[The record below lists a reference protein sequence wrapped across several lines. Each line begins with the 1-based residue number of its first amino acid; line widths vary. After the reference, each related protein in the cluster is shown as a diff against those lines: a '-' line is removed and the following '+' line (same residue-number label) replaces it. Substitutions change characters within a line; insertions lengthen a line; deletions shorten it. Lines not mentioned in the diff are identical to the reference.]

1 MPEYLYIRIKISYMK
16 RFISITFLLLFCALS
31 FAETS
36 ESLRV
41 KKFTLSNGMEVWINE
56 DHSQPKAC
64 GAVVVKAGAKDCPG
78 TGIAHYFEH
87 MMFKG
92 TEKIGTVDYAAEK
105 PYLDS
110 IAALYDQL
118 AVTHSDSVRKDI
130 QLEIN
135 RLNIAASDYAI
146 PNEFNDL
153 ISVCGG
159 SGLNAYTSQDITVYH
174 NQFMPSF
181 FAQWAELNSERLI
194 NPVFRL
200 FQSELETVYEEKNRS
215 ESNEFSAFAQMI
227 TTEGFKGSPYE
238 YQVIGTTENLKN
250 PQLSQM
256 KAFYDKY
263 YVAGNMGIMLTGDID
278 ATDAIPVLEKTFGR
292 IRRGSI
298 EGNTS
303 LSLPAYE
310 GRKDLTALV
319 KVPIIKMRA
328 LCFRAPSKKD
338 DDYLALSF
346 LAFMLN
352 NSEGIGLL
360 DKLTTAHKIS
370 AAICLYP
377 DLAFNEAGAFPI
389 LIMPKLL
396 FQSNKKAEKI
406 VNDVLEKVKY
416 GDFSEEFFNGCKQ
429 TFKRNLVLQTE
440 SISGRINQ
448 MVNTYASGKNWDE
461 VLSYVDKLDSLSKED
476 VVALSNKYFRDARL
490 VITKKFGS
498 PENDDL
504 RKPPYKKVTP
514 KHIGESSVYA
524 INIKRNA
531 DKVALPRVLVD
542 CENDAE
548 RIAVTEKV
556 SLYAV
561 NNSLNDI
568 FKLRISYPI
577 GTSEYPSAE
586 LVAQYLSLI
595 GTESMSY
602 DEHRAKLQA
611 LGSTISISADRE
623 TFEVYVSGFDDNFRQ
638 TIALVSDLL
647 DKPKGDKRKIKIIKE
662 NELSGRIMVKRDI
675 EKMDNALFQKVVYGD
690 NSSYLADKGAI
701 KEASLINAFRDI
713 QSNEFDIHYSGT
725 LSSQDVSAAIS
736 DCEFIS
742 KVVKDHSFYYKKK
755 PVIDNADCVYLINK
769 KKAPQSRINAIVSGN
784 TAKDFTSRYLS
795 SAFEDYMGGGMSSVL
810 FQEIREFRSM
820 AYNTSASVVKPYYYN
835 REETPTIF
843 YAFVG
848 TQSDKT
854 TEAMSVLDSLIK
866 NPPLSEKRV
875 RQTAKNLW
883 FDRINSFPSFRNVS
897 YWIASGY
904 RAGIYFDTAND
915 LYDLLETISD
925 DDIKQYWQD
934 NVSGRSIVW
943 TVIGDI
949 DKIDKEELSKFGE
962 VKELEIKD
970 IIK

>member
-1 MPEYLYIRIKISYMK
+1 MK
-16 RFISITFLLLFCALS
+16 RFISIISLLLLCVIS
-31 FAETS
+31 FAETT
-36 ESLRV
+36 ESLEV
-41 KKFTLSNGMEVWINE
+41 KTFTLSNGMEVWINE
-56 DHSQPKAC
+56 DHSLPKAY

-110 IAALYDQL
+110 IAALYDKL
-118 AVTHSDSVRKDI
+118 SVAPSDSVRKDI
-130 QLEIN
+130 QMEIN
-135 RLNIAASDYAI
+135 RLNIAAGDYAI

-153 ISVCGG
+153 ISACGG
-159 SGLNAYTSQDITVYH
+159 SELNAYTSQDITVYH

-194 NPVFRL
+194 SPVFRL
-200 FQSELETVYEEKNRS
+200 FQSELETVYEEKNRA
-215 ESNEFSAFAQMI
+215 ESNEFNAFAQMI
-227 TTEGFKGSPYE
+227 TAEGFKGSPYE
-238 YQVIGTTENLKN
+238 YQVIGTTENLKA
-250 PQLSQM
+250 PQLSRM
-256 KAFYDKY
+256 KEFYDKY

-278 ATDAIPVLEKTFGR
+278 ASEAIPVLEKTFGK
-292 IRRGSI
+292 IRRGSV
-298 EGNTS
+298 EGNAALS
-303 LSLPAYE
+303 LSAYE
-310 GRKDLTALV
+310 GRTDLTALA

-360 DKLTTAHKIS
+360 DKLTTEHKIS

-377 DLAFNEAGAFPI
+377 DLAFNDAGIFPI

-396 FQSNKKAEKI
+396 FQSNKKAERI
-406 VNDVLEKVKY
+406 VNDVLEKVKD
-416 GDFSEEFFNGCKQ
+416 GDFSEDFFNGCKQ

-440 SISGRINQ
+440 SIGGRMNQ
-448 MVNTYASGKNWDE
+448 MVNTYASGKNWND
-461 VLSYVDKLDSLSKED
+461 VVSYADKVDSFSKED
-476 VVALSNKYFRDARL
+476 AVALANKYFGDDRL

-498 PENDDL
+498 AQKEDL

-514 KHIGESSVYA
+514 KHTGESSAYA
-524 INIKRNA
+524 MAIKNNA
-531 DKVALPRVLVD
+531 GKVALPRVLVD
-542 CENDAE
+542 CVNGAE
-548 RIAVTEKV
+548 RIAVTDKV
-556 SLYAV
+556 SLYTV
-561 NNSLNDI
+561 NNNLNDI
-568 FKLRISYPI
+568 FNLRISYPV
-577 GTSEYPSAE
+577 GTNECPSAE
-586 LVAQYLSLI
+586 LVAQYLNLI

-611 LGSTISISADRE
+611 LGSTISISAGRE
-623 TFEVYVSGFDDNFRQ
+623 AFNIRVSGFDNNFRQ

-647 DKPKGDKRKIKIIKE
+647 DKPKGDKKKIKIIKE

-675 EKMDNALFQKVVYGD
+675 EEMDNAIFQKVVYGD
-690 NSSYLADKGAI
+690 NSSYLTDKGSI
-701 KEASLINAFRDI
+701 EDASLIDAFRDI

-725 LSSQDVSAAIS
+725 LSGQDVSAALN
-736 DCEFIS
+736 DCEFIGRA
-742 KVVKDHSFYYKKK
+742 VKNHPFYCKKK
-755 PVIDNADCVYLINK
+755 PVIENADCVYLINK
-769 KKAPQSRINAIVSGN
+769 KKAPQSRINAIVLGN
-784 TAKDFTSRYLS
+784 TAEDFTSRYLS

-820 AYNTSASVVKPYYYN
+820 AYSTSASVVKPNYSN
-835 REETPTIF
+835 REETPTFF

-854 TEAMSVLDSLIK
+854 TEAMSVLDSLIR
-866 NPPLSEKRV
+866 NLPLSEKRV

-883 FDRINSFPSFRNVS
+883 FDRINSFPGFRNIS
-897 YWIASGY
+897 YWIASGVY
-904 RAGIYFDTAND
+904 RQGVDSDKAND
-915 LYDLLETISD
+915 LYDLLETLSE

-934 NVSGRSIVW
+934 NVSGRNIVW
-943 TVIGDI
+943 TVVGNA
-949 DKIDKEELSKFGE
+949 DKINKEELSKFGD